1 MKTWETVKEE
11 IKNQSESDRIN
22 IEAIEAEIYLVNKI
36 VQKRKE
42 IGLTQ
47 KQLADKIDV
56 SLYQIKKFESQV
68 SSPRLDLTLSVMIAL
83 GFDIWQ
89 IIYVANKKCLNF
101 V

>member
-22 IEAIEAEIYLVNKI
+22 IEAIEAEIDLVNKI

-47 KQLADKIDV
+47 KQLAEKINV
-56 SLYQIKKFESQV
+56 SQSAISRFESQV
-68 SSPRLDLTLSVMIAL
+68 SSPRLDLVLSIMGAL
-83 GFDIWQ
+83 DLVINVSSNIWHNL
-89 IIYVANKKCLNF
+89 IFYI
-101 V
+101 

>member
-22 IEAIEAEIYLVNKI
+22 IEAIEAEIDLVNKI

-47 KQLADKIDV
+47 KQLAETINV
-56 SLYQIKKFESQV
+56 SQSAISRF
-68 SSPRLDLTLSVMIAL
+68 
-83 GFDIWQ
+83 
-89 IIYVANKKCLNF
+89 
-101 V
+101 